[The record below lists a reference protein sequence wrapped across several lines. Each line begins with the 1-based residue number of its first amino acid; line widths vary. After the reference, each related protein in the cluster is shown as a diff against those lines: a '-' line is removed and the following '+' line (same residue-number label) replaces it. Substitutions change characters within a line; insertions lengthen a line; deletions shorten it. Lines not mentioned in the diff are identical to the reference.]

1 MKVVI
6 APDSFKG
13 SMSAHE
19 VASILATAT
28 REAFPTAEILELPI
42 ADGGEG
48 SLFCFKRAIGGEYVN
63 VTVDDPL
70 SKKITARYLLKGD
83 TAIIESAEAI
93 GLTLIEDKKNPSLA
107 SSYGLGQLIISAI
120 NNGAKNILITLGG
133 SATNDGG
140 AGMLS
145 ALGAIFYDDQG
156 MPLIPTGATLADVDE
171 IDLSHIDKRIY
182 STRFVAM
189 CDVDIVLTGEHGAS
203 YIFAPQ
209 KGATPQE
216 IVALDNGMVS
226 FGSLIEQVTNKSV
239 VNVKGSGAAGGLG
252 AAIYAFLNAE
262 LKNGIEFMFDTLD
275 FDNIISD
282 ASIIITGEGTLD
294 EQSFMGKVVGGISKK
309 ALANDIPLL
318 VFAGRIVGITEEAL
332 SAHGITKAVAI
343 AGDNVD
349 VATAMKTTGEALY
362 NNALSTLCRISS
374 IIG

>member
-70 SKKITARYLLKGD
+70 SRKINARYLLKGD

-93 GLTLIEDKKNPSLA
+93 GLTLIEDRKNPSLA

-145 ALGAIFYDDQG
+145 ALGAIFYDEQG

-171 IDLSHIDKRIY
+171 IDLSYIDKRIY
-182 STRFVAM
+182 ATRFVAM
-189 CDVDIVLTGEHGAS
+189 CDVDIVLTGEQGAS

-216 IVALDNGMVS
+216 VVVLDNGMEC
-226 FGSLIEQVTNKSV
+226 FGSLIEQVTGKSV
-239 VNVKGSGAAGGLG
+239 MDVKGGGAAGGLG
-252 AAIYAFLNAE
+252 ASIYAFLNAE
-262 LKNGIEFMFDTLD
+262 LKNGIEFMFNTLD
-275 FDNIISD
+275 FDNLID
-282 ASIIITGEGTLD
+282 NASLIITGEGKLD
-294 EQSFMGKVVGGISKK
+294 EQSFMGKVVGGISEK
-309 ALANDIPLL
+309 ALARNIPLL
-318 VFAGRIVGITEEAL
+318 VFAGQIDSLTEEELL
-332 SAHGITKAVAI
+332 SRGITKAAAI
-343 AGDNVD
+343 SDGSVD
-349 VATAMKTTGEALY
+349 METALKTSGEALY
-362 NNALSTLCRISS
+362 NNALSTLCRL
-374 IIG
+374 